1 MQPTL
6 LRLRPLAAMI
16 SVVRAQRCVDGTCLH
31 CEVWVAIVQLDEGE
45 PLDIREARTLL
56 PCAADLTDEERA
68 AALRELRHDLR
79 SRAASD
85 PRYATR
91 HVPEAA

>member
-1 MQPTL
+1 MSATL
-6 LRLRPLAAMI
+6 IRLRPLAAMI
-16 SVVRAQRCVDGTCLH
+16 TVIRTQRCVDGTCLS
-31 CEVWVAIVQLDEGE
+31 CAISIAIVQFDEGQPIE
-45 PLDIREARTLL
+45 ACDARTGL
-56 PCAADLTDEERA
+56 PCAGDLTIEERA

>member
-1 MQPTL
+1 MSAL

-16 SVVRAQRCVDGTCLH
+16 TVMRTQTCANGERLRCSIRVL
-31 CEVWVAIVQLDEGE
+31 VVQLDDGQPVE
-45 PLDIREARTLL
+45 ICEACTLL
-56 PCAADLTDEERA
+56 PCAADLSAEERA

-79 SRAASD
+79 SRASID